1 MVDATTPGTAVEPV
15 GEDQLEGAFE
25 DLFNDTPSAK
35 PKEQEAPT
43 GQPDAE
49 GLTPD
54 DVPEEQEAAA
64 PVDGAEFEIVH
75 NGQQHKL
82 TRADTLK
89 LAQQGF
95 DYTQKT
101 QDLARQRGNADAVLR
116 RAAQIEQLIPHVAQD
131 LAQVKALES
140 QISQFS
146 KAIEQAG
153 GWVAIASSDPLE
165 YPKYQAQFA
174 QLQNA
179 YQAAAGQ
186 YQHKAQT
193 ILQER
198 QNLTAYQLQQEAA
211 QLRER
216 IPEWRDPAK
225 YEAGAQ
231 ELRGYLINQGADPAE
246 VDTLSSSL
254 AVSIARKAMLYDK
267 LVYQKHSKSKQLRSA
282 PPVVRPGAAP
292 SSDAGKV
299 SFAKAQQALRNA
311 GKTGTARKQ
320 EEILLG
326 MLNRTFKS

>member
-1 MVDATTPGTAVEPV
+1 MTASRSSASCAGVSSFSVELSTTVNSATGSTRGPLAVCV
-15 GEDQLEGAFE
+15 V
-25 DLFNDTPSAK
+25 
-35 PKEQEAPT
+35 
-43 GQPDAE
+43 QPD
-49 GLTPD
+49 
-54 DVPEEQEAAA
+54 
-64 PVDGAEFEIVH
+64 
-75 NGQQHKL
+75 
-82 TRADTLK
+82 
-89 LAQQGF
+89 
-95 DYTQKT
+95 
-101 QDLARQRGNADAVLR
+101 
-116 RAAQIEQLIPHVAQD
+116 
-131 LAQVKALES
+131 
-140 QISQFS
+140 
-146 KAIEQAG
+146 
-153 GWVAIASSDPLE
+153 
-165 YPKYQAQFA
+165 
-174 QLQNA
+174 
-179 YQAAAGQ
+179 
-186 YQHKAQT
+186 KAQT

-326 MLNRTFKS
+326 MLNRTFKA